1 MKTTD
6 SKWYLSF
13 KLFIDTEYFIGH
25 FSVLIR
31 SWHYRSSLCLFIS
44 PSNSIKEGEKKSQKV
59 GILLKGDGDILK
71 ANSIFLRALPLQTW
85 SPSAYVARITLLAQD
100 SPIKFLFSV
109 RALLA
114 GTTGSFLENSRNGG
128 KAQAINSQFSC
139 WILAL
144 PLNWFHNL
152 V

>member
-1 MKTTD
+1 M
-6 SKWYLSF
+6 
-13 KLFIDTEYFIGH
+13 
-25 FSVLIR
+25 
-31 SWHYRSSLCLFIS
+31 
-44 PSNSIKEGEKKSQKV
+44 

-114 GTTGSFLENSRNGG
+114 GTTGSFLGEQQEWRKGSGH
-128 KAQAINSQFSC
+128 QLTIF
-139 WILAL
+139 L
-144 PLNWFHNL
+144 LNPSFAT
-152 V
+152 